1 MEKMIAGI
9 FLLFGILFC
18 LGAFGTSSREV
29 FLAEILF
36 GPALIYIGLEL
47 LK

>member
-1 MEKMIAGI
+1 MEKIVAGI
-9 FLLFGILFC
+9 FLLTGIIFC
-18 LGAFGTSSREV
+18 LGAFGTSSKEV

-36 GPALIYIGLEL
+36 GPALIYIGIEL